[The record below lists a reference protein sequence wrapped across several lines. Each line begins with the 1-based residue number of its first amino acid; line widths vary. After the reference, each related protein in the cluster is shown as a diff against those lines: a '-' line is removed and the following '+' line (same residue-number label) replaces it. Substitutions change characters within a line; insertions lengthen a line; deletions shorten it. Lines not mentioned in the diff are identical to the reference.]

1 VRTQERGD
9 RRREAIV
16 AFIRRR
22 HDEGHAATIRD
33 IAAHVG
39 TSPSTVHRHVRVLAE
54 QGLVTYRPNEARSI
68 RPIQPRQEA
77 GS

>member
-22 HDEGHAATIRD
+22 HNEGHAATIRD

-39 TSPSTVHRHVRVLAE
+39 ASPSTVHRHVHVLAE
-54 QGLVTYRPNEARSI
+54 QGIVTYRPNEARSI
-68 RPIQPRQEA
+68 RPIQPLRETE
-77 GS
+77 S